1 MSERTRGRLGVGR
14 KGGPFYEPPPGAK
27 RVDLRESDEHQM
39 IRNMVAEFSDT
50 RVAPMAQM
58 IDREHHFPA
67 EIVQEMGGL
76 GLLGMNFPEEKGGA
90 GTDMVSYCI
99 AIEELSRG
107 CASTGVIASV
117 NNSLSGWPLYT
128 YGNEDQHERYLR
140 DMLQGRSLGAYGLTE
155 PNAGSD
161 VVSMQTTAV
170 REGDSFV
177 LNGQKLF
184 ISNAG
189 PAETYI
195 VFAQTDKAAK
205 HKGQSAFIVEK
216 GMDGF
221 EIGKTEDKLGIRGA
235 PCCPLFFEN
244 VHVPKENLLGPE
256 GGGFKIAMKTLDGG
270 RLGIASQALGIARA
284 SFEASRSYALERKQF
299 GKPIGSNQAIQWKL
313 ADMATRIDASRL
325 LIHRAATLKDAG
337 VPYSKEA
344 SMAKVYASE
353 TAMWAATEAIQIH
366 GGNGYTKDYPVERHF
381 RDAKIT
387 EIYEGTSE
395 IQRLVISNHLLK
407 E

>member
-1 MSERTRGRLGVGR
+1 MSRGL
-14 KGGPFYEPPPGAK
+14 
-27 RVDLRESDEHQM
+27 VDLSPSPEHEM
-39 IRNMVAEFSDT
+39 IRNMVREFSDSKI
-50 RVAPMAQM
+50 APMAEK
-58 IDREHHFPA
+58 IDREHYFPSEIIA
-67 EIVQEMGGL
+67 EMSGL
-76 GLLGMNFPEEKGGA
+76 GLMGMNFPESKGGA

-117 NNSLSGWPLYT
+117 NNSLAGWPLYT
-128 YGNEDQHERYLR
+128 FGNDDQHERYLT
-140 DMLQGRSLGAYGLTE
+140 DMLQGKRIGAYGLTE

-161 VVSMQTTAV
+161 VVSMGTTAV
-170 REGDSFV
+170 KDGDDYL

-184 ISNAG
+184 ITNAG

-195 VFAQTDKAAK
+195 IFAQTDKDAR

-216 GMDGF
+216 GTDGF

-244 VHVPKENLLGPE
+244 VRVSEANRLGEE
-256 GGGFKIAMKTLDGG
+256 GKGFKIAMQTLDGG
-270 RLGIASQALGIARA
+270 RLGIASQALGIAQAAFDA
-284 SFEASRSYALERKQF
+284 SVKYAKERKQF
-299 GKPIGSNQAIQWKL
+299 GKPIGANQAIQWKL
-313 ADMATRIDASRL
+313 ADMAVRIDASRL
-325 LIHRAATLKDAG
+325 LIHRAASMKDAN
-337 VPYSKEA
+337 VDYSMQA

-353 TAMWAATEAIQIH
+353 TAMSAATEAIQIH
-366 GGNGYTKDYPVERHF
+366 GGNGYTTDYPVERHF

-395 IQRLVISNHLLK
+395 IQRLVIARNLLR
-407 E
+407 